1 MPPIWYPPKTYYA
14 GKKPNYEDLNKYIRD
29 NMLFLKTR
37 PFDTA
42 ATGNISTSSTTFVEA
57 TNTSLTLTTYGGDI
71 LYWVTGQSWNAG
83 VGAFNTY
90 DLAVDGVRQGHTTFG
105 TTIITTAAANY
116 SDNLNLIMVTTNPI
130 FAGTHAVSLFWKTSV
145 SGTANANLYVNALEW
160 R

>member
-1 MPPIWYPPKTYYA
+1 
-14 GKKPNYEDLNKYIRD
+14 
-29 NMLFLKTR
+29 
-37 PFDTA
+37 
-42 ATGNISTSSTTFVEA
+42 
-57 TNTSLTLTTYGGDI
+57 
-71 LYWVTGQSWNAG
+71 
-83 VGAFNTY
+83 
-90 DLAVDGVRQGHTTFG
+90 VRQGHTTFG